1 MCTSHP
7 ATFMLR
13 IPHMFHLSE
22 ERTVSVR
29 LDPVFHRPHSS
40 LFASQTVSLNFG
52 MNAGLAQCG
61 RPQYDT
67 KYYQVT
73 DQPAALVLLLTH
85 RHLLVCEGEAA
96 NISSTFCLLEP
107 LKVFML
113 SVQFFSLLAT
123 WLTLYVLLKKSKYT
137 LVKSTPRT
145 GGQQICSCYFSSSP
159 TERRSQSG
167 IISVAF
173 RRPLLQS
180 TLLAVD
186 LHWVGQLL
194 TTFLRRVGPV
204 SSVRSSSTERDD
216 RRQTW
221 TSRRLCRTPQ
231 VRGDAVGERRRSVH
245 RQEVNDNDSHG
256 KC

>member
-96 NISSTFCLLEP
+96 NISSTFCLLQP

-123 WLTLYVLLKKSKYT
+123 WLTPYVLLKKSKYT
-137 LVKSTPRT
+137 LVKSTPRS

-167 IISVAF
+167 IRSDAF
-173 RRPLLQS
+173 QEATAS
-180 TLLAVD
+180 EHT
-186 LHWVGQLL
+186 VGS
-194 TTFLRRVGPV
+194 GPALGWTALDDFSQKSRTCFF
-204 SSVRSSSTERDD
+204 SSFFF
-216 RRQTW
+216 
-221 TSRRLCRTPQ
+221 
-231 VRGDAVGERRRSVH
+231 H
-245 RQEVNDNDSHG
+245 
-256 KC
+256 